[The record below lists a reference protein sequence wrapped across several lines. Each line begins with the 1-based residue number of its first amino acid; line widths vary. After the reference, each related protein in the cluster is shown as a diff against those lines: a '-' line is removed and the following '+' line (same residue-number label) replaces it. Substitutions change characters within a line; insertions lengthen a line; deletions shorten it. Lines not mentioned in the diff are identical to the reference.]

1 MTSPSATPVGSFCRH
16 VLERFGRFDVGG
28 DGRISRRDVLRA
40 MQEPALRGTDA
51 AALVALRQATDRRA
65 LGDSCT
71 PERLRRVEARAECG
85 EGRPAEWQGLFAGLA
100 EFLAA
105 PELNRSLYRGDGAEC
120 WKGIHQGWI
129 NDCWFVS
136 AVIALARFRPA
147 ELRSLVRPNGGA
159 YDVAF
164 PGRRPVRGVFVTD
177 AEIARYR
184 RPHNGSDGLLLPVLE
199 KAYGRLLNPETLE
212 PFEAINREAVR
223 AGKGIRLLTGRRSHT
238 YYLTRGPFGWW
249 QEFLRRR
256 LEAAVRESPPSLVI
270 ASNTN
275 FRTGHL
281 FAVVGYD
288 VASAVVT
295 LQDPYASE
303 PQPPLPLERFVKE
316 YTFLFMEDT
325 RR

>member
-1 MTSPSATPVGSFCRH
+1 MSDSAAASVVSFCQR
-16 VLERFGRFDVGG
+16 VLERFERFDVGG

-40 MQEPALRGTDA
+40 MQEPAIGGADA

-71 PERLRRVEARAECG
+71 PERLRRLKAHAERG
-85 EGRPAEWQGLFAGLA
+85 GAPAEWQGLFGGLA

-120 WKGIHQGWI
+120 WKDIHQGWI

-136 AVIALARFRPA
+136 ALIALARFRPA
-147 ELRSLVRPNGGA
+147 ELRGLVRPNAGA
-159 YDVAF
+159 YDVFF

-184 RPHNGSDGLLLPVLE
+184 RPQNGRDGLLLPVLE
-199 KAYGRLLNPETLE
+199 KAYGRLLQPDTLE

-249 QEFLRRR
+249 QDFLRRR
-256 LEAAVRESPPSLVI
+256 LEEAARASPPSLVI
-270 ASNTN
+270 VSNTN

-281 FAVVGYD
+281 FSVVGYD
-288 VASAVVT
+288 VPAATIT
-295 LQDPYASE
+295 LQDPYADE
-303 PQPPLPLERFVKE
+303 PLPPLPLERFVKE
-316 YTFLFMEDT
+316 YTFLFMEDP